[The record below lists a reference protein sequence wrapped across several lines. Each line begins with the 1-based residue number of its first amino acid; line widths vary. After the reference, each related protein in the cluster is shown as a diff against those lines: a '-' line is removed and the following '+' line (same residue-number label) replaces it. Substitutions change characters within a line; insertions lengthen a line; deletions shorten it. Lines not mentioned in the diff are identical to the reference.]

1 VPTAISSFKTTD
13 WLISAD
19 AGISSFASVI
29 IAGSGVSEAVE
40 YRGLDA
46 IANIKKHIDIDNT
59 TIIPISIALIVVFF
73 TYKPS
78 FITYT

>member
-1 VPTAISSFKTTD
+1 
-13 WLISAD
+13 
-19 AGISSFASVI
+19 VI
-29 IAGSGVSEAVE
+29 IAGSGVAEAEE
-40 YRGLDA
+40 YRGLDT